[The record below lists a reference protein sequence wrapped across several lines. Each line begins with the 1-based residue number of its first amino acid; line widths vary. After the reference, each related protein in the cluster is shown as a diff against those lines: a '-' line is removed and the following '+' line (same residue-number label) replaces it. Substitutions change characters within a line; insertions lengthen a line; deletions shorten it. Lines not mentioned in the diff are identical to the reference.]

1 MLPLPLLNNTYS
13 KPKIE
18 AEQASIFLWSRRTF
32 HLFYPTFAA
41 GGALLKS
48 FQKHCCGDV
57 GGFLVVGVL

>member
-13 KPKIE
+13 KLAIE

-41 GGALLKS
+41 GGAFTKS
-48 FQKHCCGDV
+48 LQKLDCEYV
-57 GGFLVVGVL
+57 GEFRAVGL